1 MCTTTTAA
9 ATTTTA
15 LAAPAALRTGRIISA
30 RRGTLARQL
39 LSIGIGE
46 TVVCTTFQIVE
57 LEGKAAV
64 SMMPSS
70 TAAQTEGIFRVLEFL
85 GMSRRVMLGAA
96 GACAVG
102 ELVSTN
108 KAVDTH
114 ALARRLLATTATSRG
129 RGAGLLLGGAKLLLE
144 LLKLSLDSI
153 HIDAH
158 GTNRDTGAGRN
169 IGTQDMAHAAQVQG
183 QIILGEGK
191 LLVLEV
197 GVLEIDLGPKTAGP
211 LRTHKHPEE
220 INVGTCLAKLGAGE
234 QEGMS
239 ANVIANIRFPLE
251 EGALLAIKLERI
263 EMIAVGLA

>member
-85 GMSRRVMLGAA
+85 GMS
-96 GACAVG
+96 
-102 ELVSTN
+102 
-108 KAVDTH
+108 
-114 ALARRLLATTATSRG
+114 
-129 RGAGLLLGGAKLLLE
+129 
-144 LLKLSLDSI
+144 
-153 HIDAH
+153 
-158 GTNRDTGAGRN
+158 
-169 IGTQDMAHAAQVQG
+169 
-183 QIILGEGK
+183 
-191 LLVLEV
+191 
-197 GVLEIDLGPKTAGP
+197 
-211 LRTHKHPEE
+211 
-220 INVGTCLAKLGAGE
+220 
-234 QEGMS
+234 
-239 ANVIANIRFPLE
+239 
-251 EGALLAIKLERI
+251 
-263 EMIAVGLA
+263 